1 MPWQRWLLCAEL
13 DTTKD
18 GGSRNSYSR
27 RDRNRWNRHVVER
40 CPCVGRRYGAGR
52 RAKMSKRQ
60 AGVQITKD
68 DYNDDRFPDEEEP
81 VGTWQKASEEVLA
94 QRKIRKAKRPPPRTA
109 EEIQK
114 FGVAAEPSSAA
125 AGPAADASANPF
137 ANISLVAPAATS
149 VPPAATGAFSF
160 GVAPAAS
167 TSFKPTSSTS
177 SDTNALVG
185 TKRTRLVVA
194 VGSKNPVKVNSVHAA
209 FSLAF
214 PTCFVDCVPYDVPSG
229 VPDQPWGEVETRQ
242 GALAR
247 AQACHAAHEA
257 ARGTP
262 ADYAVGLEGGC
273 LDEDLASAHPDVAGL
288 GSSSFPSP
296 SCFSSVVSCFA
307 VLAVLKAGPSLQ
319 SPRWGIAKTA
329 TFALPNK
336 IVKLMRGDPPMEL
349 GDADDK
355 VFSDINSKQKG
366 GTIGKVTKGLI
377 DRTKYYEHALLCAL
391 APFMHEESGLYGG

>member
-1 MPWQRWLLCAEL
+1 MCRI
-13 DTTKD
+13 
-18 GGSRNSYSR
+18 SR
-27 RDRNRWNRHVVER
+27 
-40 CPCVGRRYGAGR
+40 
-52 RAKMSKRQ
+52 
-60 AGVQITKD
+60 
-68 DYNDDRFPDEEEP
+68 
-81 VGTWQKASEEVLA
+81 
-94 QRKIRKAKRPPPRTA
+94 
-109 EEIQK
+109 
-114 FGVAAEPSSAA
+114 
-125 AGPAADASANPF
+125 
-137 ANISLVAPAATS
+137 
-149 VPPAATGAFSF
+149 
-160 GVAPAAS
+160 
-167 TSFKPTSSTS
+167 
-177 SDTNALVG
+177 
-185 TKRTRLVVA
+185 
-194 VGSKNPVKVNSVHAA
+194 
-209 FSLAF
+209 
-214 PTCFVDCVPYDVPSG
+214 
-229 VPDQPWGEVETRQ
+229 GEVETRQ

-336 IVKLMRGDPPMEL
+336 IVKLMRGDPPIEL

-391 APFMHEESGLYGG
+391 APFMHENWSAWGILYRHVSGCVLCAAPTCTNRVECGLSGPGYTTVFSIIYEPISASACTNIYG

>member
-1 MPWQRWLLCAEL
+1 MSAQLINTCKAQAPHNDGNGWTQHHREKELQRWSSSSSSTQGCAHRVVPDLLDVALVDAALRDLLPRLSSFLPSDAARLKAQTQSNSCQVSAKKTSIRMQGTPARPIAPPRPWVNRGGIQRLSRRSWSGSGIGKGIASGEQGQGEAEEHNMPWQRWLLCAEL

-160 GVAPAAS
+160 GVAPTAS

-177 SDTNALVG
+177 SDTNAPAPSA
-185 TKRTRLVVA
+185 RLVVA
-194 VGSKNPVKVNSVHAA
+194 VGRSGEGELVHAA
-209 FSLAF
+209 FSRLSHVLCRSAH
-214 PTCFVDCVPYDVPSG
+214 DVPSG
-229 VPDQPWGEVETRQ
+229 VPDQPG
-242 GALAR
+242 
-247 AQACHAAHEA
+247 
-257 ARGTP
+257 
-262 ADYAVGLEGGC
+262 
-273 LDEDLASAHPDVAGL
+273 
-288 GSSSFPSP
+288 
-296 SCFSSVVSCFA
+296 
-307 VLAVLKAGPSLQ
+307 
-319 SPRWGIAKTA
+319 
-329 TFALPNK
+329 
-336 IVKLMRGDPPMEL
+336 
-349 GDADDK
+349 
-355 VFSDINSKQKG
+355 
-366 GTIGKVTKGLI
+366 
-377 DRTKYYEHALLCAL
+377 
-391 APFMHEESGLYGG
+391 